1 MKKQRR
7 HIGSLRIALTLF
19 VFLIMTVSGVI
30 AACVFLLARRFGMIP
45 PAHMATII
53 PIMMI
58 VGSVLL
64 GTFLS
69 ALVGSKFL
77 RPVRRLSQALDAVSK
92 GDFSVRVP
100 VSRGPE
106 ELVALQESFNHMAED
121 LSGIEMFRNDF
132 IDSFSHEF
140 KTPIVSI
147 RGFARQLARGSLS
160 EEQRQEYL
168 DIIVRESERL
178 SRLSTNVL
186 LLSRLENQKI
196 VTNKTEF
203 YLDEQIRGCILLLE
217 KQWSEKEIEFY
228 LDMEEVSYR
237 TNEELLSQ
245 VWVNLLGNA
254 VKFSKPG
261 GTVEVICT
269 HADRSVVVSIADH
282 GMGMDEETLRHAF
295 EKFYQGDAS
304 RASEGNGIGL
314 SIVRRI
320 CELCGGSVTVSS
332 APGEGTRFTVVLP
345 CN

>member
-106 ELVALQESFNHMAED
+106 ELVALQESF
-121 LSGIEMFRNDF
+121 
-132 IDSFSHEF
+132 
-140 KTPIVSI
+140 
-147 RGFARQLARGSLS
+147 
-160 EEQRQEYL
+160 
-168 DIIVRESERL
+168 
-178 SRLSTNVL
+178 
-186 LLSRLENQKI
+186 
-196 VTNKTEF
+196 
-203 YLDEQIRGCILLLE
+203 
-217 KQWSEKEIEFY
+217 
-228 LDMEEVSYR
+228 
-237 TNEELLSQ
+237 
-245 VWVNLLGNA
+245 
-254 VKFSKPG
+254 
-261 GTVEVICT
+261 
-269 HADRSVVVSIADH
+269 
-282 GMGMDEETLRHAF
+282 
-295 EKFYQGDAS
+295 
-304 RASEGNGIGL
+304 
-314 SIVRRI
+314 
-320 CELCGGSVTVSS
+320 
-332 APGEGTRFTVVLP
+332 
-345 CN
+345 